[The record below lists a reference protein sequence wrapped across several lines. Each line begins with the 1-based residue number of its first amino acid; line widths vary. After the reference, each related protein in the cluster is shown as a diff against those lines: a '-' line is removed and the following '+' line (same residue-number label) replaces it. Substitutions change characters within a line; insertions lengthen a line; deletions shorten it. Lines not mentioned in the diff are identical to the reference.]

1 MCIPTVGAGTPE
13 LDMAWLH
20 MIAARSQKCA
30 YTRRKEYPVPVQYRT
45 GTGAWCGRNPN
56 NRDAAPARRF
66 KAIFLDNG
74 EQRKFHDGSG
84 HGWYVERR
92 KLPCFSNPSCKS

>member
-30 YTRRKEYPVPVQYRT
+30 YTRREEYPVPVQYVNLKVQYRT
-45 GTGAWCGRNPN
+45 
-56 NRDAAPARRF
+56 
-66 KAIFLDNG
+66 
-74 EQRKFHDGSG
+74 
-84 HGWYVERR
+84 YV
-92 KLPCFSNPSCKS
+92 LVW